1 MPDFAP
7 DVTPRYIAKYHVAS
21 LEHSIMVR
29 FARGSTEL
37 DNVSE
42 AHIILH
48 GAFEAVAALLA
59 EDFVWTSAEY
69 IPQDTNVSHP
79 TSVPEAVTGAVTMD
93 NFSIQDKISHL
104 TISGRGSLGSSVHW
118 QMYGMAFDTDTVD
131 ASPSKD
137 FIFHAGENSLVDA
150 AAGAFNRASI
160 RTVDQTKP
168 IIRGDKTYKVNDF
181 WLKRARRGGV
191 TEG

>member
-42 AHIILH
+42 ANIILN
-48 GAFEAVAALLA
+48 GAFEAVATLLA
-59 EDFVWTSAEY
+59 NDFAWVSAEY

-79 TSVPEAVTGAVTMD
+79 VATPDAVTGLFDLEDFT
-93 NFSIQDKISHL
+93 IQDKISHL
-104 TISGRGSLGSSVHW
+104 TISGRGTAGGTVHW
-118 QMYGMAFDTDTVD
+118 QMYGLQFNPDSIGGGASVDFVFHTGEVTAVDNAASAF
-131 ASPSKD
+131 A
-137 FIFHAGENSLVDA
+137 
-150 AAGAFNRASI
+150 RASI

-168 IIRGDKTYKVNDF
+168 TIRSDKTWKVNDF
-181 WLKRARRGGV
+181 WLKRARKGGI
-191 TEG
+191 TIG